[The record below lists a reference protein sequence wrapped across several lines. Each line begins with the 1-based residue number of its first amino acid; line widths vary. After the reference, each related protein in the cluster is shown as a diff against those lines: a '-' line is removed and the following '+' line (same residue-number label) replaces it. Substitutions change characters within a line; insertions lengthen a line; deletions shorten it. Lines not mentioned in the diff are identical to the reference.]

1 MPATAPATAMQNLR
15 QRHRHRAGCA
25 FGDLIFRHRMRVFTC
40 MARMVYGLPDVRD
53 GRDGGCDAGLRM

>member
-1 MPATAPATAMQNLR
+1 MPATAMQNLR
-15 QRHRHRAGCA
+15 WRRCQRTDCA
-25 FGDLIFRHRMRVFTC
+25 FGDLIFQHRMQVFTC